1 MTIVIRMPEVLAG
14 ATEGAISR
22 WAVAEGDVVNVGDVL
37 AEIETDKASVEYH
50 AEEAGTVARLLA
62 AEGAVVDV
70 GEPIAIFAAEGD
82 TDSDITRALADAGV
96 GTGVGTGDGA
106 RDGAG
111 NETTVSSAAAT
122 ESVRDPANANANAT
136 AHTTPELSATAEP
149 RAGDR
154 IWASPIVRKMAKER
168 GIDLIGVMGSG
179 PLGRIVRR
187 DLDLLIA
194 SGTSAPATPAPVA
207 AADMTPVPALA
218 TVAPPAAAANALFT
232 EIPHT
237 SMRRAIARRLTES
250 KSTVP
255 HFYLRADC
263 NVDKLLQARSDVN
276 EALGIKTSVND
287 WVVKAVAHA
296 LIAVP
301 SANVVW
307 SDKSMRQFSQADISV
322 AVATEGGLYTPVL
335 RGVERM
341 GIPEIN
347 LRIRDLAERARQGA
361 LKQDDLDGGSFAVT
375 NLGMFGTDEF
385 SAILNPPQSGILA
398 VGAAREKAVVVDGQL
413 AVAHVMTVTLSAD
426 HRAVDGALAA
436 QWMSAFTR
444 AIEHPMSLLV

>member
-1 MTIVIRMPEVLAG
+1 MTSVIRMPEVLAG

-62 AEGAVVDV
+62 AEGSVIDV
-70 GEPIAIFAAEGD
+70 GEPIAIFAAAGD
-82 TDSDITRALADAGV
+82 TESDIAAAIADAGV
-96 GTGVGTGDGA
+96 G
-106 RDGAG
+106 G
-111 NETTVSSAAAT
+111 NSASASATPATVDTEPVAAQVATAAVADVAENNSDAAT
-122 ESVRDPANANANAT
+122 ST
-136 AHTTPELSATAEP
+136 AVP

-154 IWASPIVRKMAKER
+154 IWASPIVRKLAKEQ
-168 GIDLIGVMGSG
+168 GIDLIGMIGSG

-187 DLDLLIA
+187 DLDLLVA
-194 SGTSAPATPAPVA
+194 SGTVATPAPA
-207 AADMTPVPALA
+207 ASVSAPLA
-218 TVAPPAAAANALFT
+218 AAAANATFT
-232 EIPHT
+232 EIPHS

-255 HFYLRADC
+255 HFYLKADC
-263 NVDKLLQARSDVN
+263 VVDKLLQARLDVN

-296 LIAVP
+296 LMAVP
-301 SANVVW
+301 AANVVW
-307 SDKSMRQFSQADISV
+307 SDTSMRQFSQADISV

-341 GIPEIN
+341 AIPEIN
-347 LRIRDLAERARQGA
+347 ERIRSLADRARQGS
-361 LKQDDLDGGSFAVT
+361 LKQDDIEGGSFAVT
-375 NLGMFGTDEF
+375 NVGMFVTEEF

-398 VGAAREKAVVVDGQL
+398 VGAAREKAVVVDGEL
-413 AVAHVMTVTLSAD
+413 AVASVMTVTLSAD

-436 QWMSAFTR
+436 QWMVAFKR
-444 AIEHPMSLLV
+444 AIEHPLSLLL

>member
-14 ATEGAISR
+14 ATEGAIAR

-62 AEGAVVDV
+62 AEGDLIDV
-70 GEPIAIFAAEGD
+70 GQPIAIFAAEGD
-82 TDSDITRALADAGV
+82 TDSDIAKALADAGA
-96 GTGVGTGDGA
+96 GTTGGA
-106 RDGAG
+106 DPAAASAKASEPVDEPASVTPTPSVTPSPTPAG
-111 NETTVSSAAAT
+111 DNTPDVSAA
-122 ESVRDPANANANAT
+122 
-136 AHTTPELSATAEP
+136 AEP

-168 GIDLIGVMGSG
+168 GIDLIGVIGSG

-194 SGTSAPATPAPVA
+194 SGTSARATSTPVA
-207 AADMTPVPALA
+207 FASALPAS
-218 TVAPPAAAANALFT
+218 APLTAAANATYT
-232 EIPHT
+232 EIPHS

-263 NVDKLLQARSDVN
+263 TVDKLLQARSDVN

-296 LIAVP
+296 LMAVP

-307 SDKSMRQFSQADISV
+307 SDKSMWQFSQADISV

-341 GIPEIN
+341 TIPEIN
-347 LRIRDLAERARQGA
+347 ARIRDLAERARQGS
-361 LKQDDLDGGSFAVT
+361 LKQDEIEGGSFAVT
-375 NLGMFGTDEF
+375 NLGMFGTEEF

-398 VGAAREKAVVVDGQL
+398 VGAAREKAVVVDGEL
-413 AVAHVMTVTLSAD
+413 AVANVMTVTLSAD

-436 QWMSAFTR
+436 QWMAAFTR
-444 AIEHPMSLLV
+444 AIEHPLSLLL